1 MSTKEK
7 RPAPAGSARR
17 RPAGGTAKKPVRR
30 RTPEDGKKR
39 RKSAPAKSRPAERVA
54 QTHSAPSNYMTQR
67 PQRQPVRR
75 ERTRETAQTQKIR
88 RAESQVVYTPPKAF
102 NRTRFL
108 LSVLSAAAVVLALTL
123 GMSIFFKVEHVT
135 VSGTQKYT
143 AWDIHQASGIQEGD
157 NLMTLGKAKVSGR
170 IITKLPYVEKVRIGI
185 KLPDTVNIEITES
198 EVHYAIQAED
208 SGWWFINAQG
218 RVLDMTTGIIAEYF
232 TKVEGVRI
240 QIPIAGQQ
248 AVASTQQSSD
258 PTETTP
264 EEGTQSAEE
273 TQAPTSPLTTV
284 NASEQLNTALA
295 ILQNLERNGIIGDVS
310 SVNVA
315 DLYNLE
321 LNYDDRYQVLLGD
334 ASQMDRK
341 IRSMRQAAAQMT
353 DYQQGTLD
361 ASFTIWPDQVGYTPI
376 TD

>member
-7 RPAPAGSARR
+7 RPASPGGARR
-17 RPAGGTAKKPVRR
+17 RPDAGAAAKKPVRR
-30 RTPEDGKKR
+30 RKTEDVKKR
-39 RKSAPAKSRPAERVA
+39 RKPAPAQSRPAEHKA
-54 QTHSAPSNYMTQR
+54 QVHSAPSSHMSQR

-75 ERTRETAQTQKIR
+75 ERPRESAREQKLR

-108 LSVLSAAAVVLALTL
+108 LSVLTVAAVVLALTL
-123 GMSIFFKVEHVT
+123 GMSIFFKVKHVT

-143 AWDIHQASGIQEGD
+143 AWDIHTASGIQEGD
-157 NLMTLGKAKVSGR
+157 NLMTLGKAKVGGR
-170 IITKLPYVEKVRIGI
+170 IITELPYVEKVRIGI

-198 EVHYAIQAED
+198 EVFYAIQAED

-240 QIPIAGQQ
+240 QVPIAGQQ
-248 AVASTQQSSD
+248 AIASTQQPSD
-258 PTETTP
+258 PAAATEG
-264 EEGTQSAEE
+264 ETQAQDE
-273 TQAPTSPLTTV
+273 TQAPTSPVTTV

-295 ILQNLERNGIIGDVS
+295 ILQNLERNGIIGDVT
-310 SVNVA
+310 SVNVT

-361 ASFTIWPDQVGYTPI
+361 ASFTIWPDKVGYTPI
-376 TD
+376 TE